1 MGLGLIRLLCS
12 CFRPPF
18 KHARVAQVAQV
29 ASGRIVSWFQQ
40 KGYG

>member
-18 KHARVAQVAQV
+18 KHARVAQVA
-29 ASGRIVSWFQQ
+29 SGRIVSWFQQ